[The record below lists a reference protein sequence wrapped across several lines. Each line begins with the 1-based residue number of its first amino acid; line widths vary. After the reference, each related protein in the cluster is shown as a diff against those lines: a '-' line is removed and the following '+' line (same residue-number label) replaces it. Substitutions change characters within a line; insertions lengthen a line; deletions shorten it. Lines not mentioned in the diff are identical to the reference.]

1 MLLLACLCAG
11 PACCCWQ
18 AAASSI
24 CVSVHALQPPNSTLC
39 ERGHSV
45 DSTLCVNM
53 RNLQPPHSH
62 LAGKG
67 RNPAG
72 RGISLLL
79 PNSETACMGS
89 GMPATSQGGQL
100 HHLLC
105 WVMLLEGHHCSPPMW
120 LPGMGLR
127 PTQSVT
133 VRYCEP
139 AKARN
144 KAPEQLDSCFLAA
157 LSSAIVINALEGENI
172 KGVLFPVRS
181 D

>member
-89 GMPATSQGGQL
+89 GMPATSQDGS
-100 HHLLC
+100 C
-105 WVMLLEGHHCSPPMW
+105 ITCSA
-120 LPGMGLR
+120 G
-127 PTQSVT
+127 
-133 VRYCEP
+133 
-139 AKARN
+139 
-144 KAPEQLDSCFLAA
+144 SCFLKGIIAHHQCGYLA
-157 LSSAIVINALEGENI
+157 WGSDPRNLSLSGTVNQPKQETRHQSNLTHVFWPHCRVPLSLMLWRGKTSRE
-172 KGVLFPVRS
+172 FCS
-181 D
+181 Q